1 MSCLP
6 NYFVRALLP
15 NCADD
20 LIVYLPPD
28 YAEPVVDVFIV
39 NGAGYVAKEEL
50 SVEDGNWV
58 NIDLTSISFP
68 EGFINPFGGPYLIRF
83 RNPDSNQFLQ
93 FTAKDGTV
101 TDSIQFSVGNFTQT
115 ETPFINAFTDVVPA
129 GYGS

>member
-6 NYFVRALLP
+6 PYIIQAPLP

-28 YAEPVVDVFIV
+28 YAEATIDVFV
-39 NGAGYVAKEEL
+39 LNGAGEVSKETL
-50 SVEDGNWV
+50 DVEDGNWV
-58 NIDLTSISFP
+58 YIDLESGQLPYSYL
-68 EGFINPFGGPYLIRF
+68 NPWGGPYTIRF

-101 TDSIQFSVGNFTQT
+101 TDSIQFSVGNFTST
-115 ETPFINAFTDVVPA
+115 ETPFINAFTDAVPA